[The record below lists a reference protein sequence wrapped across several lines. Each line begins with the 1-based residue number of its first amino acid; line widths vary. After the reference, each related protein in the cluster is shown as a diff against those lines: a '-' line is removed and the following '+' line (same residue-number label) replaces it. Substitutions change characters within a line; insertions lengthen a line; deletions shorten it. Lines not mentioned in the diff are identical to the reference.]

1 MNHLVWSRV
10 PPEKVSRNVGGADSA
25 NSGSAGTPC
34 ANAAAPANNETANMR
49 RNLFMVWIV
58 YLRRK
63 DGLSEV
69 IKQSVPDSFESWD
82 ARRTSPPPKDCSRTA
97 YVQGSGAGMARMGYS
112 PPVGNL
118 ADGYFS
124 EITCFQRYSL
134 PLAGPAQGRQARIPR
149 HGSKSRHDRPDFMR
163 KNRDVIIVVGN
174 RQNLV
179 FVGSMGDL
187 CPHEERHPVSR
198 VRKPDGRL
206 LFPIESETWA
216 ETSRSLRGMVFRADI
231 SAHLTRSLLNC
242 RLSWRCPDRRP
253 WWIPNY
259 TFSAGTSREAGCRPR
274 KTRIRPT

>member
-1 MNHLVWSRV
+1 
-10 PPEKVSRNVGGADSA
+10 
-25 NSGSAGTPC
+25 
-34 ANAAAPANNETANMR
+34 
-49 RNLFMVWIV
+49 
-58 YLRRK
+58 
-63 DGLSEV
+63 
-69 IKQSVPDSFESWD
+69 
-82 ARRTSPPPKDCSRTA
+82 
-97 YVQGSGAGMARMGYS
+97 MARMGYS

-134 PLAGPAQGRQARIPR
+134 PLAGPAQGRQARIPS

-179 FVGSMGDL
+179 SVGSMGDL

-242 RLSWRCPDRRP
+242 RFSWRCPDRRP